1 MRFVVVGAG
10 AIGGSVGG
18 RLALAGYAVV
28 LVARGAHAA
37 AIRARGLQLEAPDG
51 TAIAHAAVVESIA
64 EIEWRA
70 GDVVVLGVKTQD
82 VAAVAAEVAA
92 AAPADTPIA
101 CLTNGL
107 EAERVVARWFADV
120 HAACVW
126 SPATYLVAGTI
137 QQWSHPVRGVI
148 DLGRFP
154 SGTTSVDDAIAAAL
168 RAAGFASEPRADILR
183 YKRAKLLLNLG
194 GALDALCGNA
204 ARDGSLAA
212 AARAE
217 ADAVFAAAGLPR
229 ASDAEHDARRAL
241 LAAKPIAG
249 ATRAGTST
257 WQSLA
262 RGRPLE
268 TDYLNGE
275 IVMLGR
281 LHGVA
286 TPVNERLQRA
296 AARAARDRIAPG
308 SLSIDDL

>member
-1 MRFVVVGAG
+1 MRLVVVGAG

-18 RLALAGYAVV
+18 RLALAGRDVV
-28 LVARGAHAA
+28 LVARGAHGA
-37 AIRARGLQLEAPDG
+37 AIRARGVVLEAPDG
-51 TAIAHAAVVESIA
+51 IAVARPPVVGSIG
-64 EIEWRA
+64 EIAWRA
-70 GDVVVLGVKTQD
+70 GDVVVLAVKTQD
-82 VAAVAAEVAA
+82 VAAAADELAA
-92 AAPADTPIA
+92 RCPPDTPVA

-148 DLGRFP
+148 DVGRFP
-154 SGTTSVDDAIAAAL
+154 DGTTRFDGELAAAL
-168 RAAGFASEPRADILR
+168 RDAGFASEPRADILR
-183 YKRAKLLLNLG
+183 WKRAKLLLNLG

-204 ARDGSLAA
+204 ARSSPLAA

-217 ADAVFAAAGLPR
+217 ADAVLAAASLPR
-229 ASDAEHDARRAL
+229 ASDAEHDARPAL
-241 LAAKPIAG
+241 LSGRPIAG
-249 ATRAGTST
+249 ATRSGTST

-275 IVMLGR
+275 IVLLGR

-286 TPVNERLQRA
+286 TPVNERIQRA

-308 SLSIDDL
+308 SLSIEEL